1 MPAQKAIKFDFK
13 KAFKEC
19 YGAKPTPSLIRVPPL
34 SFLAI
39 EGSGNPNE
47 PNGDYQAALQA
58 LYTLSYTIKMS
69 KEIKALKD
77 YMDYVVPP
85 LEGLWWSKNPLEK
98 EQFKWQ
104 MMIAQPKFV
113 SHEVLQ
119 NAREEAARKKGLDSH
134 NVRLLSI
141 EEGLCA
147 QILHCGSYDDEPQS
161 MAKLEEFLARNA
173 LVRDSHS
180 RQRTHHEI
188 YLSNPNKTPPHKLK
202 TILRIP
208 VRAHA

>member
-1 MPAQKAIKFDFK
+1 MQKTSKFDFK
-13 KAFKEC
+13 KALKDC

-34 SFLAI
+34 LFLAI

-47 PNGDYQAALQA
+47 PNGDYQAALKA
-58 LYTLSYTIKMS
+58 LYTLSYSIKMS
-69 KEIKALKD
+69 PKTKALKD
-77 YMDYVVPP
+77 YTDYVVPP

-98 EQFKWQ
+98 EHFKWQ
-104 MMIAQPKFV
+104 MMIAQPHFV

-119 NAREEAARKKGLDSH
+119 NASEEAARKKGLDSH
-134 NVRLLSI
+134 SVRLLSF
-141 EEGLCA
+141 EEGLCV

-161 MAKLEEFLARNA
+161 VAKLEEFMARNA
-173 LVRDSHS
+173 LVSDMGSTLGE
-180 RQRTHHEI
+180 RTHHEI

-208 VRAHA
+208 VRQRD